1 MLVFF
6 TGTNQVPP
14 IGFEKVSTVSFLH
27 HDAMFATASTCDVKL
42 RLPIKYGDDI
52 ERFKQAMIMSL
63 CWYVYRQ
70 IDIPFT
76 QMAIPDVL

>member
-14 IGFEKVSTVSFLH
+14 IGFEKVPTVSFLH

-63 CWYVYRQ
+63 KDNDGFGAV
-70 IDIPFT
+70 
-76 QMAIPDVL
+76 